1 MLTMPTGLREK
12 PSRGLATSKSCTS
25 CEVRFLLRNT
35 RNSVFVARND
45 LVSDSSSF
53 WTDNPEDALYFDDQI
68 DAMSAEMILANAG
81 YELTIDIFIPP
92 NATR

>member
-1 MLTMPTGLREK
+1 M
-12 PSRGLATSKSCTS
+12 
-25 CEVRFLLRNT
+25 
-35 RNSVFVARND
+35 ARND